1 MDTRARVG
9 TGSLLED
16 GLLDAGLEDR
26 EARSELAKLFER
38 NFIDLAAEADAVRR
52 AWHPNDIVTYIVDRN
67 INYTN
72 VCWVACSFCAFY
84 RTKRQAQNGDGYT
97 LTIEQ
102 VLDKIQET
110 VDLGGTGILMQ
121 GGLHP
126 DIGMEYTTDLIRAI
140 RTEFP
145 QVHVHAFS
153 PAEIWHLVDKSGLS
167 LEETLKELKKAGLMS
182 IPGGGAEILTD
193 ETRGR
198 ISPAKN
204 STQAWMEVMETWH
217 NLGMKSTAT
226 MMFGIDET
234 YEERIEHLLEVR
246 ALQQRTG
253 GFTAFI
259 DWVFQPDNTT
269 YFKKHP
275 DFVKASSLDYLKT
288 TAISRIVL
296 DNVPNIQASWVTQ
309 PMKTASMALHTG
321 CNDMGSIMIE
331 ENVVKEAG
339 ASYQTDEA
347 ELRSIIERSG
357 FRPAKRSTLYDRSF
371 EPGVVVEDFVW
382 RPE

>member
-1 MDTRARVG
+1 MTSANA
-9 TGSLLED
+9 SALLEK
-16 GLLDAGLEDR
+16 GVLDAGLEDE
-26 EARSELAKLFER
+26 EAKKELAKLFER
-38 NFIDLAAEADAVRR
+38 DFLDLASEADGIRKR
-52 AWHPNDIVTYIVDRN
+52 LHPNDIVTYIVDRN

-84 RTKRQAQNGDGYT
+84 RTKRQAEKGDGYV
-97 LTIEQ
+97 LSVDQ
-102 VLDKIQET
+102 VLQKIQET
-110 VDLGGTGILMQ
+110 VDLGGTGVLMQ

-126 DIGMEYTTDLIRAI
+126 DLGMEYTTDLFRAI
-140 RTEFP
+140 RKEFP
-145 QVHVHAFS
+145 KVQVHALS

-167 LEETLKELKKAGLMS
+167 LEDTLKELKKAGLMS

-198 ISPAKN
+198 IAPAKN
-204 STQAWMEVMETWH
+204 STSAWLDVMETWH
-217 NLGMKSTAT
+217 SLGMKSTAT
-226 MMFGIDET
+226 MMFGIDES
-234 YEERIEHLLEVR
+234 YEERIEHLLQIRE
-246 ALQQRTG
+246 LQARTG

-259 DWVFQPDNTT
+259 DWTFQPDNTT

-275 DFVKASSLDYLKT
+275 DFEKASSLDYLKT

-309 PMKTASMALHTG
+309 PMKTASIALHAG

-339 ASYQTDEA
+339 ASYCTTEED
-347 ELRSIIERSG
+347 LRGVIERSG
-357 FRPAKRSTLYDRSF
+357 FRPAKRTTLYDRVL
-371 EPGVVVEDFVW
+371 EPGISVEDI
-382 RPE
+382 

>member
-1 MDTRARVG
+1 MAN
-9 TGSLLED
+9 SALLED
-16 GLLDAGLEDR
+16 GILDAGLEDA
-26 EARSELAKLFER
+26 EAKRELARLFDR
-38 NFIDLAAEADAVRR
+38 NFIDLATEADAIRR
-52 AWHPNDIVTYIVDRN
+52 ELHPNDIVTYIVDRN

-84 RTKRQAQNGDGYT
+84 RTKRQEQKGDGYT
-97 LTIEQ
+97 LSIEQ
-102 VLDKIQET
+102 VLQKIQET

-140 RTEFP
+140 RREFP
-145 QVHVHAFS
+145 QVHVHALS

-167 LEETLKELKKAGLMS
+167 LEEVLRELKAAGLMS

-193 ETRGR
+193 ETRRR

-217 NLGMKSTAT
+217 SLGMKSTAT
-226 MMFGIDET
+226 MMFGIDES
-234 YEERIEHLLEVR
+234 YEERIEHLLNVR
-246 ALQQRTG
+246 KLQARTG

-269 YFKKHP
+269 YLKKHP
-275 DFVKASSLDYLKT
+275 DFKKASSLDYLKT
-288 TAISRIVL
+288 TAIARIVL
-296 DNVPNIQASWVTQ
+296 DNIPNIQASWVTQ
-309 PMKTASMALHTG
+309 PMKTASIALHAG

-339 ASYQTDEA
+339 AEYHTTEA

-371 EPGVVVEDFVW
+371 EPGISPEDF
-382 RPE
+382 

>member
-1 MDTRARVG
+1 MTNAG
-9 TGSLLED
+9 ALLEK
-16 GLLDAGLEDR
+16 GVLDAGLEDR
-26 EARSELAKLFER
+26 EAKEELAKLFEK
-38 NFIDLAAEADAVRR
+38 NFMDLAAEADGIRR
-52 AWHPNDIVTYIVDRN
+52 RLHPNDIVTYIVDRN

-84 RTKRQAQNGDGYT
+84 RTKRQAQNGDGYVLST
-97 LTIEQ
+97 EQ
-102 VLDKIQET
+102 VLQKIQET

-126 DIGMEYTTDLIRAI
+126 DIGMEYTTDLFRAI

-145 QVHVHAFS
+145 EIQVHALS

-167 LEETLKELKKAGLMS
+167 LEETLEELKKAGLMS

-198 ISPAKN
+198 IAPAKN
-204 STQAWMEVMETWH
+204 STNAWLEVMEAWH

-226 MMFGIDET
+226 MMFGIDES
-234 YEERIEHLLEVR
+234 YEERVEHLLQIR
-246 ALQQRTG
+246 ALQARTG

-259 DWVFQPDNTT
+259 DWTFQPDNTT
-269 YFKKHP
+269 YLKKHP
-275 DFVKASSLDYLKT
+275 DFEKATSLDYLKT
-288 TAISRIVL
+288 TAVSRIIL
-296 DNVPNIQASWVTQ
+296 DNVANIQASWVTQ
-309 PMKTASMALHTG
+309 PMKTASIALHAG

-339 ASYQTDEA
+339 AEHCTTEE
-347 ELRSIIERSG
+347 ELRSVIERSG
-357 FRPAKRSTLYDRSF
+357 FRPAKRTTLYDRVL
-371 EPGVVVEDFVW
+371 EPGISVEDI
-382 RPE
+382 